1 MLRHEFPT
9 QSCHS
14 RSFSSSLH
22 LFGLRD
28 DYSASASVV
37 PRFQFL
43 ERFGGGRLLFAI
55 RALLPDPKAG
65 YARPE
70 PSPAALSPEPAATHL
85 SVCLFSAFL
94 WAPTL
99 SLLQKPPRRRR
110 RRGRGASVNRPL
122 LKHLPVLLLARV
134 EIHSAQTEASP
145 IILIHSLPSLPF
157 PPGAPDDAELNVMGD
172 SDPQSRS
179 VAVEPTD
186 VDRQTQEWSGQKQ
199 RVKFFAGFRRRPG
212 SPRKP

>member
-1 MLRHEFPT
+1 MPDQTHR
-9 QSCHS
+9 
-14 RSFSSSLH
+14 RLH
-22 LFGLRD
+22 C
-28 DYSASASVV
+28 
-37 PRFQFL
+37 Q
-43 ERFGGGRLLFAI
+43 
-55 RALLPDPKAG
+55 
-65 YARPE
+65 RP
-70 PSPAALSPEPAATHL
+70 PNATHL

-110 RRGRGASVNRPL
+110 RGRGASVNGPL

-134 EIHSAQTEASP
+134 EIHSAQTESSP